1 MTIKI
6 YHQNQIIYLSNHTE
20 ISGDHILVNPSK
32 DLIQTVFFNPQS
44 DTTYYLVNKNFEA
57 LKTAV
62 YQCFKIIEAAG
73 GLVSNLNNEILLMFR
88 RGSWDLPKGK
98 IDDGET
104 AEIAAVREVE
114 EETGIK
120 NVQLLQFITTTY
132 HTYFYKNNW
141 ALKPTHWFKMSI
153 DTEQPLIPQ
162 TEEDIEMLEW
172 VKKDDLAVY
181 LKNMYPSIKDV
192 VSAE

>member
-6 YHQNQIIYLSNHTE
+6 HHQNQIIYLSDQTE
-20 ISGDHILVNPSK
+20 IIEKNIIVNPSK
-32 DLIQTVFFNPQS
+32 EQIQTIFFHQNS
-44 DTTYYLVNKNFEA
+44 DETYYLINENFEA
-57 LKTAV
+57 LKTSV
-62 YQCFKIIEAAG
+62 YHCFKIIEAAG
-73 GLVSNLNNEILLMFR
+73 GLVSNANNEILLMYR

-104 AEIAAVREVE
+104 SEIAAVREVE
-114 EETGIK
+114 EETGIR
-120 NVQLLQFITTTY
+120 NVQLHQFITTTY

-162 TEEDIEMLEW
+162 TEEDIEVLQW
-172 VKKDDLAVY
+172 VRKDDLAVY